1 MGINNFLGIYPQHF
15 QLNLYSPLSLYII
28 MYKLYMNTHG
38 RRIVWELYDDAKT
51 VNNARAK
58 AIRYLSEKD
67 NLDFK
72 GMVIYRGD
80 NLVGEVMRFGKMF
93 AWRSDLDAIIE
104 GKNPTKKLDRL
115 LNKDGSLLKLL

>member
-1 MGINNFLGIYPQHF
+1 
-15 QLNLYSPLSLYII
+15 
-28 MYKLYMNTHG
+28 MNTHG